1 VTDGGVVERSEPI
14 GTIWTHTVTRA
25 GPVTTI
31 TLFGEVDFTGRDA
44 IAEIIVAEVGRPG
57 VDAVAI
63 DMSPVSFLGS
73 AGARALLIGYRAAK
87 ALGRRYTVS
96 GFSGATHQV
105 LDLTGVL
112 AAIEGDRDAAANW

>member
-1 VTDGGVVERSEPI
+1 VTSGGVVERSEPI

-31 TLFGEVDFTGRDA
+31 TLFGDVDFTGRDA
-44 IAEIIVAEVGRPG
+44 IAETIVAEVERPG
-57 VDAVAI
+57 VDTVAI
-63 DMSPVSFLGS
+63 DMSAVSFLGS

-87 ALGRRYTVS
+87 DLGRRYTVT
-96 GFSGATHQV
+96 GFSGAALQV

-112 AAIEGDRDAAANW
+112 AAIEDDRDAAAS